1 MKFKIPI
8 KPLTVNKVWQGRRFK
23 TKDYKQYEK
32 DISTVLRRGRCFS
45 GQLAVDIGFY
55 IRHYAISDVDNFV
68 KPLLDI
74 LTKLDYWV
82 DDRQI
87 KKLTIEKFKS
97 KEEYIEVEINEIG

>member
-8 KPLTVNKVWQGRRFK
+8 KPLTVNKAWQGRRFK
-23 TKDYKQYEK
+23 TKDYKQYER
-32 DISTVLRRGRCFS
+32 DIKRVLKRGRLYTGRLS
-45 GQLAVDIGFY
+45 VG
-55 IRHYAISDVDNFV
+55 IRFFIRRYTVSDVDNFL

-87 KKLTIEKFKS
+87 KKITIEKFKS
-97 KEEYIEVEINEIG
+97 KEEYIEVEINEIE